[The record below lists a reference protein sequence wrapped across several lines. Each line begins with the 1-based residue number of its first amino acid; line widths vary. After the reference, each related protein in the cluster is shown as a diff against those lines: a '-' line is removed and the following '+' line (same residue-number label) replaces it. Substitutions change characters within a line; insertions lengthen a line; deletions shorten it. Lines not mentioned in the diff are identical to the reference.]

1 MASQN
6 YSNHGRYVPVYHFL
20 LSGLIMVTLIGSIIN
35 LVNSMGDHE
44 RLYSASLIVV
54 MNVSMLIIWWYMR
67 EFPARVQDRAIRA
80 EENMRHY
87 IMTGKLLDPRLKMSQ
102 IIALRFADDEEWLG
116 LMKRAIDE
124 NLSNTQIKKE
134 IKKWKADH
142 HRQ

>member
-6 YSNHGRYVPVYHFL
+6 YSNHGRYVPLYHYVLLFL
-20 LSGLIMVTLIGSIIN
+20 VVVTFIGAIIN
-35 LVNSMGDHE
+35 LTNSIGDHE
-44 RLYSASLIVV
+44 RLYSASLILV
-54 MNVSMLIIWWYMR
+54 MSFSMLIISWYMR
-67 EFPARVQDRAIRA
+67 AFPAKVQDRAIRA

-102 IIALRFADDEEWLG
+102 IIALRFADDEEWLA

-124 NLSNTQIKKE
+124 NLSNPQIKKE